1 MSDIAKAMSKYY
13 TKRELRIIA
22 ESLDAYDRLVV
33 GSKQTR
39 FEANRL
45 QQIFRAASEATT

>member
-1 MSDIAKAMSKYY
+1 MNDTAKAMSKYY
-13 TKRELRIIA
+13 TKRELQIIA
-22 ESLDAYDRLVV
+22 ESLDAYDRLVS

-45 QQIFRAASEATT
+45 RQIFTAAGAL